1 MKKLFL
7 IAMTAAVFA
16 SCGKKQET
24 TTNLYTPDPET
35 FDYVVD
41 AFADMQVMRYRVTG
55 IETLT
60 LQQQELLYYLSEAAI
75 VGRDILTDQNCKYNL
90 EIRTLLENIYLNYN
104 GDRESDEFKAFE
116 KYLGIMA
123 K

>member
-35 FDYVVD
+35 FDYVVSR
-41 AFADMQVMRYRVTG
+41 AVTSLDNFMPWVKG
-55 IETLT
+55 
-60 LQQQELLYYLSEAAI
+60 
-75 VGRDILTDQNCKYNL
+75 KYNEGIL
-90 EIRTLLENIYLNYN
+90 YLKGGDLAEEIST
-104 GDRESDEFKAFE
+104 A
-116 KYLGIMA
+116 MA
-123 K
+123 KYKMRKGSVHIWPISSWTSDPFFETKQVKKKKK